1 MDESANKI
9 MLDPVIILK
18 ASHARISELES
29 ELLTYRMMCLQQSKQ
44 LEIYKEEVKKLK
56 EKEIKED

>member
-18 ASHARISELES
+18 VSHARISELES

-56 EKEIKED
+56 EVKED